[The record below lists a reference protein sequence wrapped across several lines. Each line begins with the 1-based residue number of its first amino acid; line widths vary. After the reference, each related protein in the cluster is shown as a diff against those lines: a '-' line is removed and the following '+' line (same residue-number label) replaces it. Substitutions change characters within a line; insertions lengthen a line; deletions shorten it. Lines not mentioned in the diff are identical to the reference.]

1 MLLYHKYES
10 ISVFIFG
17 YLAYFLLF
25 KSIYNSVKNIV
36 GFKVL
41 PSLEDY
47 YIYLKVRDFP
57 GRQWLRLQA
66 SKAGGLGSIPGQK
79 NRSHMP
85 QLRRRKW
92 WPTPVFLPGGSRDR
106 GAWWAA
112 VYGVTQSWIRL
123 TQLSSSSS
131 HN

>member
-41 PSLEDY
+41 PSLGDY
-47 YIYLKVRDFP
+47 YIYLKLRDFP
-57 GRQWLRLQA
+57 GRQWLRFQA
-66 SKAGGLGSIPGQK
+66 SNVGGLGSIPGQK

-85 QLRRRKW
+85 QLRRKKW
-92 WPTPVFLPGGSRDR
+92 QPTPVFLPGESRVQRSLVGCHLWGRTELATTEAEDD
-106 GAWWAA
+106 
-112 VYGVTQSWIRL
+112 TL
-123 TQLSSSSS
+123 K
-131 HN
+131 